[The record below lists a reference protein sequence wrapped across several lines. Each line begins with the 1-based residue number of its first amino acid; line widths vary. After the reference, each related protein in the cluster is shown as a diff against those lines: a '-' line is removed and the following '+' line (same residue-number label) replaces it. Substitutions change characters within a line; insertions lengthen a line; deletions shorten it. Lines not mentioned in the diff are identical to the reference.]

1 MVFRQLQLQMSGPP
15 KEFKWKNLGR
25 KEIVLSN
32 LDSTFVFCQSK
43 FQNIRVCIEAF
54 ASFVVLVFFSY
65 EKDKVKMKTF
75 QKLSRIPTVLLHIL
89 VVAVFSQQQQSYTKV
104 SKSVST
110 SSISVKL
117 FLHLIL
123 FVATSIMLNY
133 NFQKYLLT

>member
-1 MVFRQLQLQMSGPP
+1 M
-15 KEFKWKNLGR
+15 KESRR
-25 KEIVLSN
+25 KEIVLAN

-89 VVAVFSQQQQSYTKV
+89 LVVAVFSQQQQSYTKV